1 MKSYFFMAGVLGLVL
16 LTGSPDSHAENWIKN
31 NVDIPNKNV
40 ESNYYDSDSVKV
52 SGKTLSWTE
61 KFVLTDFGAKYFT
74 KHLTLY
80 PGCQQNIL
88 KKGNATYHQTDFEI
102 KEGKF
107 RTVAKRGYSKSN
119 DLLCTDKDMGT
130 DLDKSWQDIKYQSPM
145 YFRYYE
151 FVTKFNLGN
160 V

>member
-1 MKSYFFMAGVLGLVL
+1 MKICFFMAGVLGFVL
-16 LTGSPDSHAENWIKN
+16 LTGSLECHASDWVKN

-52 SGKTLSWTE
+52 KDKTLSWTE
-61 KFVLTDFGAKYFT
+61 KFVLTNFGSKYYT
-74 KHLTLY
+74 KHLSEY
-80 PGCQQNIL
+80 PECQKNIL
-88 KKGNATYHQTDFEI
+88 KKGDATHHQTDFEI

-107 RTVAKRGYSKSN
+107 RTVAKRAYSKSN

-130 DLDKSWQDIKYQSPM
+130 DLDKSWQDMKYQSPM

-151 FVTKFNLGN
+151 FVTKYKLGN